1 MAKTRKELQ
10 IALEGIDGVKKV
22 YFQPTESI
30 RLEYPCIVYSIKNHG
45 FNHANDK
52 KYIGVDKYELVL
64 IQKSYNE
71 TLVKSILSMQSCG
84 HDAEYL
90 NDNLYHDAFTIYW

>member
-10 IALEGIDGVKKV
+10 SALEGITGVNKV
-22 YFQPTESI
+22 YFQPPESI

-45 FNHANDK
+45 FNHANDD
-52 KYIGVDKYELVL
+52 KYIGVDKYEAVL
-64 IQKSYNE
+64 IQKTYNE
-71 TLVKSILSMQSCG
+71 SLIKSILRMKFCS

-90 NDNLYHDAFTIYW
+90 NDNLYHDAFTIFW